1 MPTASIPFST
11 YRDKVLGCWL
21 GKAVGGT
28 LGGPYEGRPGPHS
41 LTFYDPVPDRMLPN
55 DDLDLQVVWFGALRR
70 RGLPVD
76 RLLLADAWLEH
87 VHLWPDEYG
96 VASRNLTQ
104 QIYPPASGAFDNG
117 FTAGMGSA
125 IRSEIW
131 ACLAPGDPQLAAS
144 LARED
149 ACVDHHDEGIYSEV
163 YLATLES
170 AAFGE
175 SEREKLLDI
184 AAAAIPEDCRVAR
197 AIADTRR
204 WWQES
209 GDWRDVRER
218 IIEHHGRQNFTDVAQ
233 NLAFTVLGWLAGGE
247 DFGEA
252 ICTAVNC
259 GRDTD
264 CTGATLG
271 ALLGIIDPA
280 SVGSEWL
287 KPIGRELVL
296 SPGIVGMH
304 PPATLDEFTDQVAA
318 MALDVLEYYG
328 SDVEITDALDMA
340 EVRLNVAS
348 PRMPKPDRVML
359 SDPADPRES
368 LVATGPLVVHL
379 RYPPGIALLPGRSAQ
394 LELRIVNP
402 SEGALHGKLIARA
415 PDGWILSRH
424 VPPPACGGTEGGNP
438 SSAGLSPQAGRERS
452 EEQLDLPGGKER
464 VVLLTVTPPAEGP
477 RVYRNPLD
485 LTFHFGGFGWTVTA
499 GMVTTLPWRRW
510 SVEGLPDACPEV
522 PPDADLVEAPGH
534 FQPLPD
540 GPCAFA
546 SDVKIPYPSPVR
558 FVVQAPRPLRVW
570 LDGELINDHDG
581 TYQVPAIHRARH
593 TGTDIQCRRGW
604 RRLTVAVGDGPE
616 GDLFVGLG
624 GPNWDWIRDA
634 EWRDPTPAQLH

>member
-1 MPTASIPFST
+1 MPTVSIPFPT
-11 YRDKVLGCWL
+11 YRERVLGCWL

-28 LGGPYEGRPGPHS
+28 LGGPYEGRPGPHA

-76 RLLLADAWLEH
+76 RRLLADAWLEH

-96 VASRNLTQ
+96 VAARNLTQ
-104 QIYPPASGAFDNG
+104 GIFPPASGAFDNG

-131 ACLAPGDPQLAAS
+131 ACLAPGDPKLAAA

-149 ACVDHHDEGIYSEV
+149 ACVDHHDEGIHSEV
-163 YLATLES
+163 YLATLQS
-170 AAFGE
+170 AAFLE
-175 SEREKLLDI
+175 SDREKLLDV
-184 AAAAIPEDCRVAR
+184 AAAAIPDGCRVAR

-204 WWQES
+204 WWEES
-209 GDWRDVRER
+209 GDWQKVREQ

-233 NLAFTVLGWLAGGE
+233 NLAFIVLGWLAADE
-247 DFGEA
+247 FGPA

-271 ALLGIIDPA
+271 ALLGILEPA
-280 SVGSEWL
+280 SIGGEWL

-318 MALDVLEYYG
+318 MALDVLHYYG
-328 SDVEITDALDMA
+328 SHVEVT
-340 EVRLNVAS
+340 EVPSLAPVRANVAA
-348 PRMPKPDRVML
+348 PRMPKAAPVML

-368 LVATGPLVVHL
+368 LVATEPLVVYL
-379 RYPPGIALLPGRSAQ
+379 RYPEGVALRPGRSAQ
-394 LELRIVNP
+394 LELRVVNP
-402 SEGALHGKLIARA
+402 SEGALHGKLVARV
-415 PDGWILSRH
+415 PDGWLLSRH
-424 VPPPACGGTEGGNP
+424 VPAPGGPAT
-438 SSAGLSPQAGRERS
+438 AGDDQLSPQQGRERT

-464 VVLLTVTPPAEGP
+464 TVLLTVTPPAAGP
-477 RVYRNPLD
+477 RAYRNPLD
-485 LTFHFGGFGWTVTA
+485 VTFEFGGFRWTVTA
-499 GMVTTLPWRRW
+499 GLVTTLPWRRW
-510 SVEGLPDACPEV
+510 SVEERPEACPEM
-522 PPDADLVEAPGH
+522 PADAQLVEVPGH
-534 FQPLPD
+534 FQPLPE

-546 SDVKIPYPSPVR
+546 ADVKIPYPSAIR

-570 LDGELINDHDG
+570 LDAELINEHDG
-581 TYQVPAIHRARH
+581 TYRVPAIHRARH
-593 TGTDIQCRRGW
+593 TGSDVQCRRGW
-604 RRLTVAVGDGPE
+604 HRLTVAVSDGDE
-616 GDLFVGLG
+616 GELFVGLG
-624 GPNWDWIRDA
+624 SLNWDWLRNA
-634 EWRDPTPAQLH
+634 EWRDPDSGTDYETP